1 MGRAGFAAREVSER
15 ETMGATTT
23 VHLLR
28 HGEVDNPTGVLYG
41 CMAGYHLSPLGR
53 RMAARA
59 AEHFAGA
66 ELSALVSSPLERARE
81 TMAPIA
87 ALHPGLEVR
96 IDSDVIEAANVF
108 EGQVF
113 GQGNKAL
120 RSPRNWRYLS
130 NPLTPSWGEPYV
142 EIAERMTRAIM
153 RAAEEVPAGG
163 QALIVSHQLPIWI
176 ARCAAEGRRLP
187 HDPRFRKCTLASV
200 TSFGVLHGRIVRVDY
215 CEPARDLIPAKD
227 RRANISA
234 GGAQG

>member
-28 HGEVDNPTGVLYG
+28 HGEVDNPTGVLY
-41 CMAGYHLSPLGR
+41 
-53 RMAARA
+53 
-59 AEHFAGA
+59 
-66 ELSALVSSPLERARE
+66 
-81 TMAPIA
+81 
-87 ALHPGLEVR
+87 PGLEVR

-113 GQGNKAL
+113 GKGNKAL
-120 RSPRNWRYLS
+120 RSLRNWRYLS

-234 GGAQG
+234 GGAPE

>member
-1 MGRAGFAAREVSER
+1 
-15 ETMGATTT
+15 MGATTT

-41 CMAGYHLSPLGR
+41 CMPGYHLSPLGR

-59 AEHFAGA
+59 AKHFAGA

-96 IDSDVIEAANVF
+96 IDSDVIGAANVF

-113 GQGNKAL
+113 GKGNKAL

-176 ARCAAEGRRLP
+176 ARCAAEGRRIQNG
-187 HDPRFRKCTLASV
+187 RASCR
-200 TSFGVLHGRIVRVDY
+200 GRV
-215 CEPARDLIPAKD
+215 
-227 RRANISA
+227 
-234 GGAQG
+234 

>member
-1 MGRAGFAAREVSER
+1 
-15 ETMGATTT
+15 
-23 VHLLR
+23 
-28 HGEVDNPTGVLYG
+28 
-41 CMAGYHLSPLGR
+41 
-53 RMAARA
+53 
-59 AEHFAGA
+59 
-66 ELSALVSSPLERARE
+66 
-81 TMAPIA
+81 
-87 ALHPGLEVR
+87 
-96 IDSDVIEAANVF
+96 
-108 EGQVF
+108 
-113 GQGNKAL
+113 
-120 RSPRNWRYLS
+120 
-130 NPLTPSWGEPYV
+130 
-142 EIAERMTRAIM
+142 MTRAIM